1 MKELFVIDLQD
12 YEEACRVFRR
22 PSARAVIINHNKI
35 ALVYSKKE
43 RYYKFPGG
51 GIKDNEDMKT
61 ALIREVREEVGLVVI
76 PDSIKEFGSVL
87 RRQKS
92 NASPDTIFE
101 QENFYFLCQ
110 TEDCLLEQDLDDYE
124 KEAEFSLRYV
134 PVDDAIEADRNYHS
148 DDLFDEI
155 MIKREMRVLMLIKE
169 YLKNN
174 GA

>member
-1 MKELFVIDLQD
+1 
-12 YEEACRVFRR
+12 
-22 PSARAVIINHNKI
+22 
-35 ALVYSKKE
+35 
-43 RYYKFPGG
+43 
-51 GIKDNEDMKT
+51 MKT

-110 TEDCLLEQDLDDYE
+110 TEDRLLEQELDDYE